1 MKDNIC
7 DVDLHNFYT
16 DQKLVNSVLS
26 FTVGCEVFLTS
37 SPMDLCSMQYRGIP
51 STECY

>member
-1 MKDNIC
+1 MKVNIC

-26 FTVGCEVFLTS
+26 FTADCEVFLTS
-37 SPMDLCSMQYRGIP
+37 SPTDLYLFNAV
-51 STECY
+51 